1 MCSEHLIIYRIS
13 QLAKPQIKG
22 RGFIGS
28 GNEIIETQ
36 TYYTIPEQD
45 WIFDEDMKVTYNNPV
60 FQKQLDLQGRDIN
73 DLNTGWVAQIPL
85 DRIDNQDVSEETEN
99 AEEDSVNEIE
109 SITELEMD
117 SDQDD
122 DIDLDEFDEISENND
137 IIEAP
142 IISEIAKNDS
152 INKPPI
158 YKQSIRSKVTEALG
172 DASLSKPNKPVIK
185 LNIDRTTAD
194 AEFNTT
200 HKPKIQLK
208 TKQGD

>member
-1 MCSEHLIIYRIS
+1 MRRKHNRITNYYKDK
-13 QLAKPQIKG
+13 A
-22 RGFIGS
+22 

-36 TYYTIPEQD
+36 TFYTIPEQD

-99 AEEDSVNEIE
+99 TAEEFVDELE
-109 SITELEMD
+109 SINELEMD

-122 DIDLDEFDEISENND
+122 EIDLDEFDEISENNN

-142 IISEIAKNDS
+142 VISEIAKNDI

-158 YKQSIRSKVTEALG
+158 YEQQSIRSKVTEALD
-172 DASLSKPNKPVIK
+172 DADLSKPNKPVIK

-194 AEFNTT
+194 SAVNTT
-200 HKPKIQLK
+200 SKPKIQLK

>member
-1 MCSEHLIIYRIS
+1 MRRKHNRITS
-13 QLAKPQIKG
+13 YYKDKA
-22 RGFIGS
+22 

-99 AEEDSVNEIE
+99 AEEEFVDEIE
-109 SITELEMD
+109 SINELEMD

-122 DIDLDEFDEISENND
+122 EIDLDEFDEISENND

-142 IISEIAKNDS
+142 VISEIAKNDI

-158 YKQSIRSKVTEALG
+158 YEQSIRSKVTEALD
-172 DASLSKPNKPVIK
+172 DADLAKPNKPVIK

-194 AEFNTT
+194 SAINAT